1 MYLAFDTETT
11 DLPRSHLEL
20 THPFQPHLIQFGAI
34 VFDDLGNEI
43 ERLFTLVKPGP
54 AALLSTSA
62 FSAHGISL
70 ERANRE
76 GIEPL
81 EVFSWFTAKASNAQ
95 LILGHNVSFDI
106 QIMRILGARLTGE
119 VWIPPCPI
127 FCTMA
132 HAAPIVNLPPTPRM
146 LATGRTHAKPPTL
159 SECVGHFFGE
169 ELADAH
175 DAGAD
180 VEACIRVFHHIALR

>member
-11 DLPRSHLEL
+11 DLPRAHLER

-43 ERLFTLVKPGP
+43 DRLFTLVKPGP

-70 ERANRE
+70 DRASRE
-76 GIEPL
+76 GVEPL
-81 EVFSWFTAKASNAQ
+81 EVFSWFTANARKAE
-95 LILGHNVSFDI
+95 LTIGHNVPFDI
-106 QIMRILGARLTGE
+106 QIMTILAARLTGA
-119 VWIPPCPI
+119 VWIPPCPL

-132 HAAPIVNLPPTPRM
+132 HAAPIVNIPPTARM
-146 LATGRTHAKPPTL
+146 LAAGRNQPKPPTL
-159 SECVGHFFGE
+159 SECVSHFFGE
-169 ELADAH
+169 GLPDAH
-175 DAGAD
+175 EAGAD
-180 VEACIRVFHHIALR
+180 VIACIRVFHRLALQ